1 MDEKAQLLRSD
12 SIHRQFAAILADA
25 QRQYADSTG
34 LDLKD
39 YMSPPMRSTEDL
51 LNVINRQNEQF
62 SSFREKRQTLFQCLS
77 AACKPLEVVGEA
89 LSGASEDIFP
99 PGQTIFAAVMYLV
112 NAAKDVSACYDSII
126 DLFDQMQDFTVRLK
140 FYVSQKMSNELHDK
154 VVKILV
160 TIFEIFVLAAHEVK
174 SGRLKSYFKRL
185 FGKESRVPDAMKKLA
200 TLTEGEER
208 LVIAETSAGV
218 KRSLSNQD
226 RLLEMMSR
234 VDVNVQTL
242 RAETRVS
249 QTREQALSSNRDKLK
264 GILQPSV
271 YPQDTL
277 SALNRTRTPGTCDW
291 ILEDSSLKAWLAGDV
306 RFLWITGNPGTGKSY
321 LVSRLVSWGQ
331 ERLNTQETSSM
342 MGYFFFRQNNPE
354 SRSMTQALRDMA
366 YQISEQDVFYGKQLV
381 REISTGDDIKTV
393 SSAFRK
399 LLVEPCVPDRW
410 KRHIYV
416 LMDGLDEADPRE
428 LKELLS
434 LLDDLNQQSV
444 DGTRVQVALIGRPSL
459 SDDIGDYLGN
469 DSTGGQQLRTIHV
482 TPDRNSSDIVSY
494 INEGVHSAR
503 ILRGSTDEFKGTV
516 IDAMVKQ
523 VDGLFILAKFMLA
536 ELSRIRHPRRIIES
550 LQSYP
555 KEINGM
561 LTKAVLGF
569 SASITQEEADDLNEI
584 MQWVSVAEMG
594 LTLEQVEAILTLK
607 MGDAPFRLEESLRGQ
622 FSCFFTLEREDGL
635 STADLAD
642 RHELHRRKSLLDLD
656 GTRKAS
662 PDFLDAERDIEY
674 FSNKSSTYVS
684 FFHMSVKE
692 FFRED
697 VSTDL
702 KADAQSPLIGFKL
715 ADARL
720 HVLRTCLRI
729 FTDPT
734 YFTLGRE
741 GLSIQRYAAWYWPEH
756 LEDVSMSAI
765 PAPAKAD
772 IGARLFTMLTD
783 PTVIL
788 TWTNLFEESLDIW
801 TDNNI
806 DVVCRWLRDADVVS
820 SFNAEQKAWATA
832 AAASPARLLEPM
844 GRTFS
849 QAWLVEGFGMYMPT
863 LFCFGVVQSLPLLEE
878 GKPWSYS
885 ELHWQEVGLEERI
898 RRAAAWGNHP
908 KTGHWYRR
916 VGSTLLNLG
925 EHKKALE
932 YFEQALNLD
941 SNIVESCGRMGLCH
955 AMSGN
960 YEKAL
965 KLHLMCEVVEQDRIA
980 KGYYQ
985 SDSEIKG
992 SKWRLYKNQAQIAEC
1007 YNRMGRVESATAY
1020 CRKAIRNAYDAPEF
1034 EPEAAYMRV
1043 LANNNR
1049 VAEMMG
1055 LFGELDGRYTE
1066 RGSSRFVLFLLSQI
1080 PDPSIRDWFPQAA
1093 ARTSKTEVLAER
1105 YLTAIAS
1112 ARDAQDSRAEFYLR
1126 NSLGNVYM
1134 AAQQLDEAIA
1144 TQEDIC
1150 FFDYKARGS
1159 LAVRIE
1165 YIASF
1170 KQLARAYSLKALQA
1184 DETLRSD
1191 AVEPWIARLEELMEQ
1206 QRKYQNRNVPLH
1218 MAGFDFNEACI
1229 FLVLLYRL
1237 RDREAD
1243 SNRLLEALVSE
1254 SLDLLEDDEPQNDE
1268 ISIRNLRRTLIAAG
1282 DRANAQAL
1290 WQSTRTPPA
1299 ATSLAGHLITERRS
1313 SSPRLGG
1320 GGGGGG
1326 LSPRKHGKQINL
1338 AKIFAEDDDFSC
1350 EHCLKRFE
1358 PSERFAVCWYCVD
1371 SNFCLPCLA
1380 LVKSQNFTPG
1390 HTASCR
1396 ASHDWLV
1403 VPPLSTEL
1411 QAGEILV
1418 SGAVQ
1423 RLDEWKAALRQRWV
1437 RSKPATGLGIL

>member
-1 MDEKAQLLRSD
+1 MDEKSQLLRSD
-12 SIHRQFAAILADA
+12 SINRQFAAILADA
-25 QRQYADSTG
+25 QKQYADSTG

-39 YMSPPMRSTEDL
+39 YMNPPMKTTEDL

-62 SSFREKRQTLFQCLS
+62 TSFREKRQKLFQGLS

-89 LSGASEDIFP
+89 LAGASEDIFP

-112 NAAKDVSACYDSII
+112 NAANGVSTCYDSII
-126 DLFDQMQDFTVRLK
+126 DLFDQMQDFTNRLK

-154 VVKILV
+154 VVQILV

-185 FGKESRVPDAMKKLA
+185 FGKESKVPDAMKKLA

-208 LVIAETSAGV
+208 LVIAETGAGV

-242 RAETRVS
+242 RAETRVP

-271 YPQDTL
+271 YPEDTL

-291 ILEDSSLKAWLAGDV
+291 ILEDPSLKAWLAGDI
-306 RFLWITGNPGTGKSY
+306 RFLWVAGNPGTGKSY
-321 LVSRLVSWGQ
+321 LTSRLVAWGQ
-331 ERLNTQETSSM
+331 ELLNTQETTSM
-342 MGYFFFRQNNPE
+342 MGYFFFKQNNPE

-366 YQISEQDVFYGKQLV
+366 YQISEQDVFYGKQLI
-381 REISTGDDIKTV
+381 REVATSDDIKTV

-410 KRHIYV
+410 KRHIFV
-416 LMDGLDEADPRE
+416 LIDGLDEAEPRE
-428 LKELLS
+428 VNEFLS
-434 LLDDLNQQSV
+434 LLDDLNQQSA

-459 SDDIGDYLGN
+459 SDDINDYLGN

-482 TPDRNSSDIVSY
+482 TAERNSSDIVSY
-494 INEGVHSAR
+494 IVEGVSNAR
-503 ILRGSTDEFKGTV
+503 ILRGSTDDFKDSI

-561 LTKAVLGF
+561 LKKAVLGF
-569 SASITQEEADDLNEI
+569 SSSITQEEADDLNEI
-584 MQWVSVAEMG
+584 LRWVSVAEMG
-594 LTLEQVEAILTLK
+594 LTLEQIEAILTLK

-642 RHELHRRKSLLDLD
+642 RHELHRRLSLIELD
-656 GTRKAS
+656 TAKRTS
-662 PDFLDAERDIEY
+662 PDFLEADRDIEY
-674 FSNKSSTYVS
+674 FSNKSTTYVT

-702 KADAQSPLIGFKL
+702 RADSKSPAIGFKL
-715 ADARL
+715 AEARL
-720 HVLRTCLRI
+720 HVLKTCLRI

-734 YFTLGRE
+734 YFTLGHE
-741 GLSIQRYAAWYWPEH
+741 GLSLQRYAAWYWPEH
-756 LEDVSMSAI
+756 LEDVKLSEISVAE
-765 PAPAKAD
+765 KAD
-772 IGARLFTMLTD
+772 IGKRLYTMLTD
-783 PTVIL
+783 PTVLL

-801 TDNNI
+801 TDKNI
-806 DVVCRWLRDADVVS
+806 EMVSKWLRDADVVS
-820 SFNAEQKAWATA
+820 GLTPEQKAWATA
-832 AAASPARLLEPM
+832 AATSPARLLEPM
-844 GRTFS
+844 GRTFAK
-849 QAWLVEGFGMYMPT
+849 AWLVEGFGMYMPT
-863 LFCFGVVQSLPLLEE
+863 LFCFGVVQCLPLLEQ

-885 ELHWQEVGLEERI
+885 ELHWQEVSLEDRMQ
-898 RRAAAWGNHP
+898 RATDWANYQQ
-908 KTGHWYRR
+908 TGHWYRR
-916 VGSTLLNLG
+916 IGSTLLNLG

-932 YFEQALNLD
+932 YFEKALNLD

-965 KLHLMCEVVEQDRIA
+965 KLHLMCEVVEQDHMA

-985 SDSEIKG
+985 TEQEVKN

-1007 YNRMGRVESATAY
+1007 YNRMGRVESAIAY

-1043 LANNNR
+1043 LAGNNR
-1049 VAEMMG
+1049 IAEMIG
-1055 LFGELDGRYTE
+1055 LFEELDGRYTE
-1066 RGSSRFVLFLLSQI
+1066 RGNSRFVLFLLSQI

-1093 ARTSKTEVLAER
+1093 ARTGNTDILAER
-1105 YLTAIAS
+1105 YRNAIVS
-1112 ARDAQDSRAEFYLR
+1112 AHDAQDSRKAFYLR
-1126 NSLGNVYM
+1126 NSLGNIYM
-1134 AAQQLDEAIA
+1134 AAQHYDEAIEI
-1144 TQEDIC
+1144 QEGIC

-1170 KQLARAYSLKALQA
+1170 KQLARAYSLKALEA
-1184 DETLRSD
+1184 DDTLRSE
-1191 AVEPWIARLEELMEQ
+1191 AVDPWIKKLEELMEQ
-1206 QRKYQNRNVPLH
+1206 QRKYQNRDVPLH
-1218 MAGFDFNEACI
+1218 MAGFDFNEASI
-1229 FLVLLYRL
+1229 YLILLYRL
-1237 RDREAD
+1237 RNRDGEA
-1243 SNRLLEALVSE
+1243 RQLLSALISE
-1254 SLDLLEDDEPQNDE
+1254 SLELLEDDEPQNDE
-1268 ISIRNLRRTLIAAG
+1268 TSIANLQRTLIAAG
-1282 DRANAQAL
+1282 DKINALAL
-1290 WQSTRTPPA
+1290 WQSARTPPA

-1313 SSPRLGG
+1313 SSPRI
-1320 GGGGGG
+1320 GG
-1326 LSPRKHGKQINL
+1326 LSPRRHTKQITL
-1338 AKIFAEDDDFSC
+1338 TKVFSEDRDFSC
-1350 EHCLKRFE
+1350 DHCLKLLE
-1358 PSERFAVCWYCVD
+1358 PSDKFAVCWYCVD
-1371 SNFCLPCLA
+1371 LKFCLPCWTA
-1380 LVKSQNFTPG
+1380 VKSQNFTPG
-1390 HTASCR
+1390 HTSPCK
-1396 ASHDWLV
+1396 ASHEWLI
-1403 VPPLSTEL
+1403 VPPLPKDL

-1418 SGAVQ
+1418 DGQ
-1423 RLDEWKAALRQRWV
+1423 IRKLDEWKSALRQRWV
-1437 RSKPATGLGIL
+1437 QTKPALGLGIS

>member
-12 SIHRQFAAILADA
+12 SIHRQFARILADA
-25 QRQYADSTG
+25 QKQYADSTG

-39 YMSPPMRSTEDL
+39 YMSPPMRTTEDL
-51 LNVINRQNEQF
+51 LNVVNRQNEQF
-62 SSFREKRQTLFQCLS
+62 TSFREKRQTLFQCLS

-89 LSGASEDIFP
+89 LAGASEEIFP

-126 DLFDQMQDFTVRLK
+126 DLFDQMQDFTIRLK

-160 TIFEIFVLAAHEVK
+160 TIFEIFVIAAHEVRN
-174 SGRLKSYFKRL
+174 GRLKSYFKRL
-185 FGKESRVPDAMKKLA
+185 FGKESKVPEAMKKLA
-200 TLTEGEER
+200 ALTEGEER

-242 RAETRVS
+242 RAETRVP

-271 YPQDTL
+271 YPEDSL

-291 ILEDSSLKAWLAGDV
+291 ILEDPSLKAWLAGDI
-306 RFLWITGNPGTGKSY
+306 RFLWVAGNPGTGKSY
-321 LVSRLVSWGQ
+321 LTSRLVSWGQ
-331 ERLNTQETSSM
+331 ELLNNQETTSM
-342 MGYFFFRQNNPE
+342 MGYFFFKQNNPE

-366 YQISEQDVFYGKQLV
+366 YQISEQDVFYGKQLI
-381 REISTGDDIKTV
+381 REVATSDEIKTV

-416 LMDGLDEADPRE
+416 LIDGLDEAEPRE
-428 LKELLS
+428 VTEFLS
-434 LLDDLNQQSV
+434 LLDDLNQQSAEF
-444 DGTRVQVALIGRPSL
+444 TRVQVALIGRPSL
-459 SDDIGDYLGN
+459 SDDINDYIGN

-494 INEGVHSAR
+494 IVEGVNSAR
-503 ILRGSTDEFKGTV
+503 ILRGSTEDFKEN
-516 IDAMVKQ
+516 IIEAMVKQ

-561 LTKAVLGF
+561 LKKAVLGF

-584 MQWVSVAEMG
+584 LRWVSVAEMG
-594 LTLEQVEAILTLK
+594 LTLEQIEAVLTLK
-607 MGDAPFRLEESLRGQ
+607 MGDAPFSLEESLRGQ

-642 RHELHRRKSLLDLD
+642 RHELHRRLSLIDLD
-656 GTRKAS
+656 TAKKTSPRTS
-662 PDFLDAERDIEY
+662 PDFLDVDRDIEY
-674 FSNKSSTYVS
+674 FSNKSTTYVT

-692 FFRED
+692 FFRD
-697 VSTDL
+697 DTSTDL
-702 KADAQSPLIGFKL
+702 RADAKSPSIGFEL

-720 HVLRTCLRI
+720 HVLKTCLRI

-734 YFTLGRE
+734 YFTLGHE
-741 GLSIQRYAAWYWPEH
+741 GLSLQRYAAWYWPEH
-756 LEDVSMSAI
+756 LEDIKRADISVAE
-765 PAPAKAD
+765 KAD
-772 IGARLFTMLTD
+772 IGQRLYTMLTD
-783 PTVIL
+783 PTVLL
-788 TWTNLFEESLDIW
+788 TWTNLFEEALDIW
-801 TDNNI
+801 TDKNI
-806 DVVCRWLRDADVVS
+806 EVVS
-820 SFNAEQKAWATA
+820 KWLKDPDVLSGLSVEQRAWATA
-832 AAASPARLLEPM
+832 ASSSPARLLEPM
-844 GRTFS
+844 GRIFAK
-849 QAWLVEGFGMYMPT
+849 AWVVEGFGMYMPT

-885 ELHWQEVGLEERI
+885 ELHWQDVKVEERI
-898 RRAAAWGNHP
+898 QRATDWANHP

-916 VGSTLLNLG
+916 IGSTLLNLG

-932 YFEQALNLD
+932 YFENALNID

-960 YEKAL
+960 FEKAL
-965 KLHLMCEVVEQDRIA
+965 KLHLMCEVVEQDHIA
-980 KGYYQ
+980 KGYYKTDQ
-985 SDSEIKG
+985 EIKN

-1007 YNRMGRVESATAY
+1007 YNRMGRVESAIAY
-1020 CRKAIRNAYDAPEF
+1020 CRKAIRNAYDTPEF

-1043 LANNNR
+1043 LAENNR
-1049 VAEMMG
+1049 VTEMIG
-1055 LFGELDGRYTE
+1055 LFDELDGRYTE
-1066 RGSSRFVLFLLSQI
+1066 RGNSRFVLFLLSQI

-1093 ARTSKTEVLAER
+1093 ARTGKTEVLAER
-1105 YLTAIAS
+1105 YAFAIQS
-1112 ARDAQDSRAEFYLR
+1112 AHDAQDSRKAFYLR

-1134 AAQQLDEAIA
+1134 AAQQYDNAIGI
-1144 TQEDIC
+1144 QESIC
-1150 FFDYKARGS
+1150 FHDYKARGS

-1170 KQLARAYSLKALQA
+1170 KQLARAYLLKALEA

-1191 AVEPWIARLEELMEQ
+1191 AVNPWIAKLEELMEQ

-1218 MAGFDFNEACI
+1218 MAGFDFNEASI
-1229 FLVLLYRL
+1229 YLVLLYRL
-1237 RDREAD
+1237 HKQETESR
-1243 SNRLLEALVSE
+1243 RLLSKLVSE
-1254 SLDLLEDDEPQNDE
+1254 SLGLLEDDEPQNDE
-1268 ISIRNLRRTLIAAG
+1268 ISIANLQRTLIAAG
-1282 DRANAQAL
+1282 DTTNAQAL
-1290 WQSTRTPPA
+1290 WQSARTPPA
-1299 ATSLAGHLITERRS
+1299 ATALAGHLIGERRP
-1313 SSPRLGG
+1313 SSPKI
-1320 GGGGGG
+1320 GG
-1326 LSPRKHGKQINL
+1326 LSPRRHTKQITL
-1338 AKIFAEDDDFSC
+1338 TKIFTESSDFSC
-1350 EHCLKRFE
+1350 DHCLKLFA
-1358 PSERFAVCWYCVD
+1358 PSDKFAVCWYCID
-1371 SNFCLPCLA
+1371 SKFCLPCLA
-1380 LVKSQNFTPG
+1380 IVKSQNFTPG
-1390 HTASCR
+1390 HTSPCKP
-1396 ASHDWLV
+1396 SHEWLV
-1403 VPPLSTEL
+1403 VPPLPKDL
-1411 QAGEILV
+1411 QAGEIFV
-1418 SGAVQ
+1418 NGQVQ
-1423 RLDEWKAALRQRWV
+1423 KLDEWKSALRQKWV
-1437 RSKPATGLGIL
+1437 QSKPGTGLGIF